1 MARSSAVRA
10 LAPLAMLAAAG
21 CQDYNFNPVGHCLV
35 QPGNERVTLSDL
47 SSADIL
53 FVVDDSGSMAAEQE
67 KLAANFTRFVDNLDQ
82 TNAER
87 AAAGLSPI
95 DFHIA
100 VTTSSVFWNP
110 EFASSF
116 SYTCQ
121 AGVCRNSSGTALV
134 GEDGQPVTCSREGN
148 VLADQAAASGVAGCG
163 RIEHTY
169 DFSFCTSQGSPTG
182 VAVDGDPYPR
192 GDFVS
197 SSGNPRVLHF
207 DKELY
212 DPAKG
217 KNRQGFTREQLIDWF
232 VGSASVGG
240 NVIVGTCGSGQEQGL
255 QAARLAVQKALGGQ
269 QKDTFNLA
277 GQAAWDPTTRTAS
290 ATADWPREGSKL
302 VLVFVGD
309 EDDCSSPDDASGGIV
324 MRADPTGAD
333 ACVRDWEST
342 DGTRKKQFP
351 VGEFVDYFAS
361 LGRPLGAAFIFPA
374 AQTSCSGTTCTAGL
388 CCQTDCPGH
397 ASVCIQGTDNCG
409 AQAAGHRLDEAAT
422 ALRNRGAD
430 VITGS
435 ICDPNFGSLLDELA
449 EIVKPPAGLQLNTR
463 PAEGKITLLRIAD
476 KNGQTRKTCNG
487 PAPAG
492 TSLVDAQNA
501 TVCRNTAGD
510 PVRCDWW
517 FTETAD
523 PGPAA
528 EVSTFIYI
536 NHGTGNCEADP
547 GETYSADYIA
557 VNPPSGCDPALL
569 ASDCVSALGG
579 RAGDWGCYTPPG
591 TGVRG
596 TCVCCSAGST
606 DPGCGTR

>member
-53 FVVDDSGSMAAEQE
+53 FVVDDSGSMAAEQA
-67 KLAANFTRFVDNLDQ
+67 KLAANFSVFIDNLDR

-100 VTTSSVFWNP
+100 VTTTSVFWNP
-110 EFASSF
+110 EFGSSF
-116 SYTCQ
+116 AYTCQ
-121 AGVCRNSSGTALV
+121 AGVCRNSSGDQLV
-134 GEDGQPVTCSREGN
+134 VDGQPITCDREGS
-148 VLADQAAASGVAGCG
+148 VLADQASASGVAGCG

-169 DFSFCTSQGSPTG
+169 DFAFCTSQGSPVG
-182 VAVDGDPYPR
+182 VAVDGAAYPR

-197 SSGNPRVLHF
+197 WQGNPRVLHF

-212 DPAKG
+212 GPNAR
-217 KNRQGFTREQLIDWF
+217 NRQGFTSDDLISFF
-232 VGSASVGG
+232 VGGVARGASVQG
-240 NVIVGTCGSGQEQGL
+240 NVIAGTCGSGQEQAL
-255 QAARLAVQKALGGQ
+255 QAARLALQKALDGQ

-277 GQAAWDPTTRTAS
+277 GQGAWDGSNAS
-290 ATADWPREGSKL
+290 AQAEWPRQNSKL

-333 ACVRDWEST
+333 ACVRDWEAT
-342 DGTRKKQFP
+342 NPEPPGAPIKKQFP
-351 VGEFVDYFAS
+351 VTEFVDYFAG

-374 AQTSCSGTTCTAGL
+374 AQNSCSGTTCTAGL

-397 ASVCIQGTDNCG
+397 ENVCTQGTDNCG
-409 AQAAGHRLDEAAT
+409 AQAAGHRLVDAANQ
-422 ALRNRGAD
+422 LRNRGAD

-435 ICDPNFGSLLDELA
+435 VCDPNFGALLDELA
-449 EIVKPPAGLQLNTR
+449 EIVKPPAGLQLATE
-463 PAEGKITLLRIAD
+463 PAEGKIALLRIAD
-476 KNGQTRKTCNG
+476 KNGQTKKTCNG

-492 TSLVDAQNA
+492 TSFDAAVAQPLCKDA
-501 TVCRNTAGD
+501 TGAS
-510 PVRCDWW
+510 VRCDWW
-517 FTETAD
+517 FTATAD
-523 PGPAA
+523 PGAA
-528 EVSTFIYI
+528 VEVSKFIYI
-536 NHGTGNCEADP
+536 NHATGNCEADP

-557 VNPPSGCDPALL
+557 LNPPSGCTAK
-569 ASDCVSALGG
+569 ADCQAALGG
-579 RAGDWGCYTPPG
+579 RVEDWGCYTPPG
-591 TGVRG
+591 TDRG
-596 TCVCCSAGST
+596 TCVCCAPGST
-606 DPGCGTR
+606 QPECQ

>member
-53 FVVDDSGSMAAEQE
+53 FVVDDSGSMAAEQA
-67 KLAANFTRFVDNLDQ
+67 KLAANFSVFIDNLDR

-87 AAAGLSPI
+87 TAAGLSAI

-100 VTTSSVFWNP
+100 VTSSSVFWNP
-110 EFASSF
+110 EFGSSF
-116 SYTCQ
+116 AYTCQ
-121 AGVCRNSSGTALV
+121 AGVCRNSSGAALL

-148 VLADQAAASGVAGCG
+148 VLADQSDASGVAGCG
-163 RIEHTY
+163 RIERSY

-182 VAVDGDPYPR
+182 VAVDGDPYPQ

-197 SSGNPRVLHF
+197 WNANPRVLHF

-212 DPAKG
+212 GPTA
-217 KNRQGFTREQLIDWF
+217 KNRQGFTSAQLIDFF
-232 VGSASVGG
+232 VGGATSGG

-255 QAARLAVQKALGGQ
+255 QAARLAVQKALDGR
-269 QKDTFNLA
+269 QKDTFTIA
-277 GQAAWDPTTRTAS
+277 GQAAWDPTNRVAS
-290 ATADWPREGSKL
+290 AQAEWPRENSKL

-342 DGTRKKQFP
+342 DATRKKQFA
-351 VGEFVDYFAS
+351 VGEFVDYFAN

-388 CCQTDCPGH
+388 CCQEDCPGH
-397 ASVCIQGTDNCG
+397 LNVCIQGTDNCG
-409 AQAAGHRLDEAAT
+409 AQAPGHRLLEAANG
-422 ALRNRGAD
+422 LSNRGAD

-435 ICDPNFGSLLDELA
+435 VCDPNFGTLLDELA
-449 EIVKPPAGLQLNTR
+449 EIVKPPDGIPLEAE
-463 PAEGKITLLRIAD
+463 PAEGQIALLRIAD

-487 PAPAG
+487 PAPGG
-492 TSLVDAQNA
+492 TSLDAA
-501 TVCRNTAGD
+501 RASY
-510 PVRCDWW
+510 DWW
-517 FTETAD
+517 FTATDEAGD
-523 PGPAA
+523 AV
-528 EVSTFIYI
+528 EVSKFIYI
-536 NHGTGNCEADP
+536 NHATGNCEADP

-557 VNPPSGCDPALL
+557 LNPESGCATRD
-569 ASDCVSALGG
+569 DCQRVLGG
-579 RAGDWGCYTPPG
+579 RVEDWGCYTPPG
-591 TGVRG
+591 TTRG
-596 TCVCCSAGST
+596 TCVCCAPGST
-606 DPGCGTR
+606 QPECQP